1 MRIWQF
7 MLLPLLLL
15 IVAVF
20 TTWAIDRWLDTVED
34 KPEELKLE
42 FTEKEIA
49 DLREFEKELEHWD
62 CEMFRERR
70 ERENR

>member
-34 KPEELKLE
+34 EPEELKLE

>member
-20 TTWAIDRWLDTVED
+20 TSLAIDRWLDTVED

>member
-7 MLLPLLLL
+7 ILLPLLLL